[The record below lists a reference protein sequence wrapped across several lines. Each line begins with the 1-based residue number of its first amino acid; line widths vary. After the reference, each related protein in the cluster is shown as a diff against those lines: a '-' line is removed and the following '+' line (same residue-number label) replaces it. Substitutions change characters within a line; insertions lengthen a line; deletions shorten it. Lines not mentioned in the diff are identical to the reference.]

1 MLGHFSLPEL
11 LVLLIIVL
19 ILFGANRLPELAGS
33 FGKSIRAFKEGL
45 KETEETPNKDR
56 NPSKPA

>member
-11 LVLLIIVL
+11 LVLLVIVL

-33 FGKSIRAFKEGL
+33 FGKSIRAFKEGV
-45 KETEETPNKDR
+45 KEAEEKTSKE
-56 NPSKPA
+56 SKPSNLT